1 MMKRWMSLAVFAAL
15 KEHVSTGESADVWS
29 QLPKDLKELWA
40 EVRAA

>member
-29 QLPKDLKELWA
+29 QLPRGLRELWA
-40 EVRAA
+40 EALAA